1 MSSSGFGSGLRDP
14 VGSIACICMD
24 VGAGMCAYMD
34 AHEYTLCTPL
44 NDLEAQLVV
53 VWPEQQIISRFLVV
67 NVDLYCI

>member
-1 MSSSGFGSGLRDP
+1 
-14 VGSIACICMD
+14 MD

-53 VWPEQQIISRFLVV
+53 VWPEQQIISRFLEV